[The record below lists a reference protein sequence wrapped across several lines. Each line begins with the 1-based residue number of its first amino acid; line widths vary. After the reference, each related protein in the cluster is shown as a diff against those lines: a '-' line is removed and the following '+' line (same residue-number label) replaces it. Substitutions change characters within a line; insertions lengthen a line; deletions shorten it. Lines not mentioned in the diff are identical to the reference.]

1 MTLHIVCP
9 SYNKKVDIT
18 WLELNTDI
26 GNFVIQSGHAP
37 TVLMLSKNKKV
48 TYCLTTG
55 KQETLEIAQGIVD
68 IERTQATLIISESS
82 NK

>member
-9 SYNKKVDIT
+9 SYNKKVEIV

-26 GNFVIQSGHAP
+26 GNFVIQPGHAP
-37 TVLMLSKNKKV
+37 TVLILSKDKKV

-55 KQETLEIAQGIVD
+55 KQESLDVTHGIVD
-68 IERTQATLIISESS
+68 IERTQATMIISEM
-82 NK
+82 KK

>member
-1 MTLHIVCP
+1 MILHIVCS
-9 SYNKKVDIT
+9 SYNKKVEIA

-26 GNFVIQSGHAP
+26 GNFVIQPGHAP
-37 TVLMLSKNKKV
+37 TVLILSPHKRV

-55 KQETLEIAQGIVD
+55 KQESLEVEQGIVD
-68 IERTQATLIISESS
+68 IERTQATMIISEAN